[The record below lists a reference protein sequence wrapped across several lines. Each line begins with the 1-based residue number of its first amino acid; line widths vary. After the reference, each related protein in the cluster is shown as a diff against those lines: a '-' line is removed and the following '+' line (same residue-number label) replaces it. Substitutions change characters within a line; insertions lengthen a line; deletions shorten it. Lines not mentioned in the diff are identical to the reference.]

1 MISEAQRAQRRKAGK
16 RSGESRGGR
25 EDQEPAGDPNAPMPS
40 SDPEVDAILAAYTEM
55 AGKPQSW
62 PDIKNCEQV
71 RAEIYKTRAAARQD
85 QLDAKRLLTRDQVRA
100 RDETKVELF
109 RSALMSAIDL
119 VAKWVPP
126 DKILAAQSAF
136 REWADQT
143 LEHIANDVKK

>member
-1 MISEAQRAQRRKAGK
+1 MLTEAQRAQKRAAGK
-16 RSGESRGGR
+16 KSGEVRGRRAAEESG
-25 EDQEPAGDPNAPMPS
+25 ADPDAPMPH
-40 SDPEVDAILAAYTEM
+40 SDPEVDAILASYTAI

-85 QLDAKRLLTRDQVRA
+85 QLDSKRLLTREQVRS
-100 RDETKVELF
+100 RDEAKVELF

-119 VAKWVPP
+119 VAKWVPS

-143 LEHIANDVKK
+143 LERIADDVKK